1 MGLRGNLYFFTK
13 VFQSRNKVLSIRLMQ
28 NYYFSVFL
36 GIKNRGRRT
45 KDDDEDDKKLR
56 IGYKNMIHPKI
67 LIVED
72 QEKVANTIGRICEK
86 ESMVPVVV

>member
-1 MGLRGNLYFFTK
+1 
-13 VFQSRNKVLSIRLMQ
+13 MQ

-45 KDDDEDDKKLR
+45 KDDDDDDKKLR

-72 QEKVANTIGRICEK
+72 QEKVANAIGRRYWDGAKLIT
-86 ESMVPVVV
+86 